1 MTGIDDLLAESND
14 RWSRAMRN
22 ARGVED
28 IGLGPAVKT
37 YYTRYFPVGVL
48 VLTAAGAAA
57 ALLGFTDPL
66 DDWGLALSVG
76 LLLAAVGAVVGGLVY
91 NAKKV
96 APAAQLNK
104 TEVLIPLDSGE
115 RQQIQRQIM
124 GKAAIVQER
133 LCVARAGAVQ
143 MRKSLATQL
152 LLTPA
157 YLLVFASQTLNWV
170 MRGDPFGWVM
180 AVVLVGFMVAIAQ
193 LIREFRRTGRFLA
206 GTSED

>member
-1 MTGIDDLLAESND
+1 MSGIDDLLAESND
-14 RWSRAMRN
+14 RWSRAIRK

-104 TEVLIPLDSGE
+104 TEVLFPLDSGE
-115 RQQIQRQIM
+115 RQQIQRRIM

-133 LCVARAGAVQ
+133 PCVARAGAVQ
-143 MRKSLATQL
+143 MRK
-152 LLTPA
+152 
-157 YLLVFASQTLNWV
+157 
-170 MRGDPFGWVM
+170 RGG
-180 AVVLVGFMVAIAQ
+180 L
-193 LIREFRRTGRFLA
+193 
-206 GTSED
+206 